1 MNYGLIAAFSGI
13 KKSKTN
19 IQIANKPCN
28 VAKYRR
34 MSKRRLK
41 RTIAPCSSDIY
52 ESLHFQNDG
61 YVKIRELISHVVIEN
76 NSISTAIAD
85 EARMRQLAEP
95 TVKEPV
101 HRFRKWKNRTSCV
114 SKDLTMK
121 GLRTRKRDMVYRWF
135 ERHLPKEKIEVLS
148 HEKQWSSIDLHFL
161 PSNVIVGCSRE
172 LSKPVSPQNLGG
184 PNFGPK
190 EEFNERFFNIASCPV
205 KREFH
210 ELVFELNDENQ
221 NYYSSLRESRKNVLK
236 GPKNV
241 PASQFIVGK
250 EHRTNF

>member
-1 MNYGLIAAFSGI
+1 
-13 KKSKTN
+13 
-19 IQIANKPCN
+19 
-28 VAKYRR
+28 
-34 MSKRRLK
+34 MSKCRLK

-52 ESLHFQNDG
+52 DSLQFQNNG

-76 NSISTAIAD
+76 NFISNAIAD
-85 EARMRQLAEP
+85 NARMQQLAEP

-101 HRFRKWKNRTSCV
+101 YRFRKWKNKTRCV
-114 SKDLTMK
+114 SKDPTMK
-121 GLRTRKRDMVYRWF
+121 SLRTRKRDMVYSWF
-135 ERHLPKEKIEVLS
+135 ERHLPKDKIEVLS
-148 HEKQWSSIDLHFL
+148 HEKQLSSIDLHFL

-205 KREFH
+205 KREVH

-221 NYYSSLRESRKNVLK
+221 NYYSSLRDSRKTVLK

-241 PASQFIVGK
+241 HASQFIVGK